1 MDTGAG
7 GAMGAGALLYIWGVA
22 KEALSGRWPEAVDEI
37 DFRSKLFWT
46 PLQLIFPQGQRGA
59 GEQPE
64 QSRMVAA
71 ESDLFRRM
79 AIANAGPSPTFK
91 DAPGTTNYSA
101 MAMVTTL
108 FFVWGFCT
116 VLNDTLIPRLQS
128 IFGLNYTQASFVQLA
143 FFGSYFIFAQPAG
156 KLVEWI
162 GYQRTMV
169 VGLVTMAVGALLVI
183 PAASAA
189 SYPFFLFAEV
199 VLAAGITVLQ
209 VAANPYVAI
218 LGPPETSSSR
228 LNLTQAFNTLGD
240 TVAPYFGSI
249 LILGSATAVATIVRP
264 SGGEALTAYRIHEAA
279 SIKLPYL
286 VIAGT
291 MVLLALAIA
300 LYRFPRLEVTRDFR
314 PGSLAGKQD
323 SVWNHPHLYLGAVAI
338 FIYVGAE
345 VSVASYLVKYLA
357 EPEIGNMPLQTGAKL
372 LSVFWF
378 LTMVGRFAGSAAM
391 QRIAAHRLLVV
402 AGVGAALF
410 VLASLLGTG
419 TFAVVTIICVGLFNS
434 IMFPTIFTLAVAEL
448 GPLTGRGSGLLVQAI
463 VGGAAIPVMMGFSA
477 DRFGIH
483 HSLVVPLLCYAFVIY
498 YGWRGY
504 RISPTE
510 PHSELHAVAD

>member
-1 MDTGAG
+1 
-7 GAMGAGALLYIWGVA
+7 
-22 KEALSGRWPEAVDEI
+22 
-37 DFRSKLFWT
+37 
-46 PLQLIFPQGQRGA
+46 
-59 GEQPE
+59 
-64 QSRMVAA
+64 MV
-71 ESDLFRRM
+71 S
-79 AIANAGPSPTFK
+79 
-91 DAPGTTNYSA
+91 
-101 MAMVTTL
+101 TL

-116 VLNDTLIPRLQS
+116 VLNDTLIPRLQL

-143 FFGSYFIFAQPAG
+143 FFGSYFVFAQPAG

-169 VGLVTMAVGALLVI
+169 IGLITMGIGALLVI
-183 PAASAA
+183 PAATAA
-189 SYPFFLFAEV
+189 SYPFFLCAEV
-199 VLAAGITVLQ
+199 VLAAGITLLQ

-218 LGPPETSSSR
+218 LGPPDTSSSR

-249 LILGSATAVATIVRP
+249 LILGSATAAATLVP
-264 SGGEALTAYRIHEAA
+264 SGGAALTAYRIHQAA
-279 SIKLPYL
+279 NIKLPYL

-314 PGSLAGKQD
+314 PASLGGKQD
-323 SVWNHPHLYLGAVAI
+323 SVWSHPHLYLGAVAI

-372 LSVFWF
+372 LSLFWF

-391 QRIAAHRLLVV
+391 QRVAANKLLMF
-402 AGVGAALF
+402 AGVGAGLF
-410 VLASLLGTG
+410 VLASLLSTG
-419 TFAVVTIICVGLFNS
+419 KVAVATIICVGLFNS

-448 GPLTGRGSGLLVQAI
+448 GPLTGRGSGLLVQGI
-463 VGGAAIPVMMGFSA
+463 VGGALIPVLMGFLA
-477 DRFGIH
+477 DRYGIH
-483 HSLVVPLLCYAFVIY
+483 HSLFVPLLCYLFVIY

-504 RISPTE
+504 RIAPSE
-510 PHSELHAVAD
+510 PHAQIQAVAD

>member
-1 MDTGAG
+1 
-7 GAMGAGALLYIWGVA
+7 
-22 KEALSGRWPEAVDEI
+22 
-37 DFRSKLFWT
+37 
-46 PLQLIFPQGQRGA
+46 
-59 GEQPE
+59 
-64 QSRMVAA
+64 
-71 ESDLFRRM
+71 M
-79 AIANAGPSPTFK
+79 AITSVGNTRSLSS
-91 DAPGTTNYSA
+91 APGTTNYSA

-128 IFGLNYTQASFVQLA
+128 IFSLNYTQASLVQLF
-143 FFGSYFIFAQPAG
+143 FFGSYFVFAQPAG
-156 KLVEWI
+156 KLIEWI

-169 VGLVTMAVGALLVI
+169 VGLITMGLGALLVI

-189 SYPFFLFAEV
+189 SYAFFLGAEV

-240 TVAPYFGSI
+240 TVAPYVGGI
-249 LILGSATAVATIVRP
+249 LILGGAAAATSHVP
-264 SGGEALTAYRIHEAA
+264 SGGAALTAYRIHEA
-279 SIKLPYL
+279 SNVKLPYI
-286 VIAGT
+286 VIAGIL
-291 MVLLALAIA
+291 VVLALAIA

-314 PGSLAGKQD
+314 PASLNIKQD

-357 EPEIGNMPLQTGAKL
+357 EPEIGNLPLRTGAKL
-372 LSVFWF
+372 LSLFWF
-378 LTMVGRFAGSAAM
+378 LTMIGRFAGSAAM
-391 QRIAAHRLLVV
+391 QRMAANKLL
-402 AGVGAALF
+402 AWSGVGAGLM
-410 VLASLLGTG
+410 VLCSLLGTG
-419 TFAVVTIICVGLFNS
+419 HFAVATIICVGLFNS

-463 VGGAAIPVMMGFSA
+463 VGGAAIPVLMGYSA

-483 HSLVVPLLCYAFVIY
+483 HSLLVPLLCYVFVIY

-504 RISPTE
+504 RIAPAE
-510 PHSELHAVAD
+510 PHSQIQAVAEP

>member
-1 MDTGAG
+1 MAMTSAG
-7 GAMGAGALLYIWGVA
+7 
-22 KEALSGRWPEAVDEI
+22 K
-37 DFRSKLFWT
+37 T
-46 PLQLIFPQGQRGA
+46 PAF
-59 GEQPE
+59 
-64 QSRMVAA
+64 S
-71 ESDLFRRM
+71 
-79 AIANAGPSPTFK
+79 NSP
-91 DAPGTTNYSA
+91 GSTNYSA
-101 MAMVTTL
+101 MAMVSTL

-116 VLNDTLIPRLQS
+116 VLNDTLIPRLQL

-143 FFGSYFIFAQPAG
+143 FFGSYFVFAQPAG

-169 VGLVTMAVGALLVI
+169 IGLITMGIGALLVI
-183 PAASAA
+183 PAATAA
-189 SYPFFLFAEV
+189 SYPFFLCAEV
-199 VLAAGITVLQ
+199 VLAAGITLLQ

-218 LGPPETSSSR
+218 LGPPDTSSSR

-249 LILGSATAVATIVRP
+249 LILGSATAAATLVP
-264 SGGEALTAYRIHEAA
+264 SGGAALTAYRIHQAA
-279 SIKLPYL
+279 NIKLPYL

-314 PGSLAGKQD
+314 PASLGGKQD
-323 SVWNHPHLYLGAVAI
+323 SVWSHPHLYLGAVAI

-372 LSVFWF
+372 LSLFWF

-391 QRIAAHRLLVV
+391 QRVAANKLLMF
-402 AGVGAALF
+402 AGVGAGLF
-410 VLASLLGTG
+410 VLASLLSTG
-419 TFAVVTIICVGLFNS
+419 KVAVATIICVGLFNS

-448 GPLTGRGSGLLVQAI
+448 GPLTGRGSGLLVQGI
-463 VGGAAIPVMMGFSA
+463 VGGALIPVLMGFLA
-477 DRFGIH
+477 DRYGIH
-483 HSLVVPLLCYAFVIY
+483 HSLFVPLLCYLFVIY

-504 RISPTE
+504 RIAPSE
-510 PHSELHAVAD
+510 PHAQIQAVAD